1 MRPRRRGS
9 HRAGRWPNMGHP
21 SPARDSRM
29 QTWLR
34 RKDIDQVTVHEEG
47 RRLVPTLSW
56 PHLIALGI
64 GAIVG
69 TGIYTLIGVGA
80 NLAGPAVLLSF
91 AVAGIVCAC
100 AALAYAEMATM
111 MPAAGSAYTYSYIV
125 LGEAIAWVVGWSLI
139 LEYSLVVSTV
149 AVGWSGYA
157 VGFIKSLG
165 VDLPL
170 WLTAGPHAGGLINL
184 PAVAIVFVVAGMLI
198 AGTRESATLNAVLV
212 VLKIVALA
220 VFVFIA
226 LPHFDTAH
234 MQPFM
239 PYGFA
244 KSMGADGV
252 ERGVMA
258 AAAIIF
264 FAFYGFDAISTAAE
278 ETKKPERDLA
288 IGIVGSM
295 VGCTLIY
302 IVVALAAVG
311 ALSFTVFGSSP
322 EPLALILRELGQP
335 TAAKVIAVVA
345 VIALPTVLLAF
356 LYGQSRIFFVM
367 SRDGLL
373 PRGLSKVSARTGTP
387 VATTLFTAVLVAAL
401 AGVARL
407 DEIAALANAGTLAA
421 FIAVASC
428 LLVLRRRDPA
438 RPRLFRTPLAWVV
451 GPVAILG
458 CLYLFWSLPHTT
470 QKWFLVWNAIGV
482 IAYLAYGRRS
492 SLLGRARDA

>member
-1 MRPRRRGS
+1 MS
-9 HRAGRWPNMGHP
+9 F
-21 SPARDSRM
+21 
-29 QTWLR
+29 LFR
-34 RKDIDQVTVHEEG
+34 RKSLDLVTVHEAG

-56 PHLIALGI
+56 PHLVALGI

-80 NLAGPAVLLSF
+80 HLAGPAVLLSF
-91 AVAGIVCAC
+91 AVAGAICAC
-100 AALAYAEMATM
+100 AALAYAEMATL
-111 MPAAGSAYTYSYIV
+111 MPAAGSAYTYSYIA
-125 LGEAIAWVVGWSLI
+125 LGESIAWVVGWSLI

-157 VGFIKSLG
+157 VGFLKGVG

-170 WLTAGPHAGGLINL
+170 WLTAGPHAGGVVNL
-184 PAVAIVFVVAGMLI
+184 PAVLITFVVAGMLML
-198 AGTRESATLNAVLV
+198 GTQASATVNAVLV
-212 VLKIVALA
+212 AVKIIALT
-220 VFVFIA
+220 VFVVIA
-226 LPHFDTAH
+226 LPHFDSAR
-234 MQPFM
+234 MEPFM
-239 PYGFA
+239 PFGFA

-288 IGIVGSM
+288 IGILGSM

-302 IVVALAAVG
+302 VLVALSAVG
-311 ALSFTVFGSSP
+311 AMSYTVFGQSA
-322 EPLALILRELGQP
+322 EPLALILRELGQGK
-335 TAAKVIAVVA
+335 AATLIAAAA

-387 VATTLFTAVLVAAL
+387 VATTLFTALLVAAL

-421 FIAVASC
+421 FIAVAAC
-428 LLVLRRRDPA
+428 LLVLRVREPDRV
-438 RPRLFRTPLAWVV
+438 RKFRTPLAWVV
-451 GPVAILG
+451 APLAIGG

-470 QKWFLVWNAIGV
+470 QKWFALWNAIGV
-482 IAYLAYGRRS
+482 AAYLLYGRRH
-492 SLLGRARDA
+492 SLLQREAPRP

>member
-1 MRPRRRGS
+1 
-9 HRAGRWPNMGHP
+9 
-21 SPARDSRM
+21 M
-29 QTWLR
+29 QSWFR

-80 NLAGPAVLLSF
+80 NLAGPAVLVSF

-111 MPAAGSAYTYSYIV
+111 MPAAGSAYTYSYVV
-125 LGEAIAWVVGWSLI
+125 LGETLAWIVGWSLI

-149 AVGWSGYA
+149 AVGWSGYT
-157 VGFIKSLG
+157 VGFLKSIGL
-165 VDLPL
+165 DLPL
-170 WLTAGPHAGGLINL
+170 WATAGPHAGGVVNL
-184 PAVAIVFVVAGMLI
+184 PAVGIVFVVAGLLM

-212 VLKIVALA
+212 IVKVVALA
-220 VFVFIA
+220 IFVAIA
-226 LPHFDTAH
+226 LPHFDSSN

-244 KSMGADGV
+244 KSMDAEGV

-278 ETKKPERDLA
+278 ETKNPKRDLS

-302 IVVALAAVG
+302 MVVALAAVG
-311 ALSFTVFGSSP
+311 AISYTVFGNSP
-322 EPLALILRELGQP
+322 EPLALIMRELGQGN
-335 TAAKVIAVVA
+335 AATIVAAAA

-373 PRGLSKVSARTGTP
+373 PRGLSKVNQRTGTP
-387 VATTLFTAVLVAAL
+387 IATTLFTATLVAAL

-421 FIAVASC
+421 FTAVSVC

-438 RPRLFRTPLAWVV
+438 RPRVFRTPLAWVV
-451 GPVAILG
+451 APIAIFG
-458 CLYLFWSLPHTT
+458 CLYLFWSLPRTT
-470 QKWFLVWNAIGV
+470 QFWFLVWNAIGV
-482 IAYLAYGRRS
+482 VAYLAYGRRA
-492 SLLGRARDA
+492 SLLARGGDA